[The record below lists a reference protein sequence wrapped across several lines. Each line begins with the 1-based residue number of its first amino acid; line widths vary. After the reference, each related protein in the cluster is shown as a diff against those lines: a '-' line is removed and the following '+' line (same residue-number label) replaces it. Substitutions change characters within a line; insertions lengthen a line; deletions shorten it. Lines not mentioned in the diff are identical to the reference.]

1 MAISETQK
9 VDYLWK
15 KLAYGRAKTDTN
27 ANKKATNESIS
38 SPLLLRGNNVW
49 SQADLIPGVMPGSSS
64 GVVTVYPTSAPDET
78 TADVTATASRT
89 WKTGL
94 TDWIPPE
101 IGSTYLVKV
110 YIHTSGDASNAA
122 GSGTQVFGAGSGNN
136 DEWFF
141 DYQAGTLHFVGTN
154 LPNGVSFSGKS
165 VYVSGARYTGIKGVA
180 VPGATA
186 DFTDI
191 TLTDTDAG
199 SSAGPELKLYR
210 NSASPADA
218 DYLGQIKFAGES
230 DTGVERN
237 YAKITGKISDASNGT
252 EDGIIE
258 FAHIKAG
265 SQTITGRWNSTTL
278 ELLNGTTLSVA
289 AGITGNVTGDVT
301 GNADTATALETARTI
316 GGVSFDGSAA
326 INLPGVNASG
336 NQDTTGNA
344 ATATALETARTIGGV
359 SFDGTAAINLPG
371 VNASGNQ
378 DTSGNA
384 ATATA
389 LATARTIGGVSFD
402 GTAAINLP
410 GVNAAGNQDTSGT
423 AALAS
428 GLTGTPNITVGTIG
442 GTDLTLS
449 GNLVVNGTTTTLNTT
464 TLDVSDLNITVAKG
478 AADSAAADGAGL
490 TVDGAGATFNYTHS
504 GTKWVANKSIQATS
518 FIGDITGD
526 VTGDVTGNADTAT
539 TSTNVTVAD
548 ESTDTTCFP
557 LFVTAASGGLP
568 PKSGTN
574 LTFNSNTGAL
584 TATSFVGALTG
595 AVTGNADT
603 ATTAGTV
610 TTAAQTAITSVG
622 TLTGLT
628 ISGDLSLADT
638 IVHTGDANTKIRF
651 PANDTFTI
659 ETNGTERLRIE
670 SNGRILKGVTTAR
683 GNYANNASGA
693 EIDHQIEGTSYS
705 SSSLSLIRNSNDAND
720 GAIVLGKTRATV
732 GGGSTVVQAGDHL
745 GDITFAG
752 ADGTS
757 LQHGVNIIAE
767 VQSGV
772 GNDDM
777 PTDLIFKT
785 NGGTTSTTER
795 LRITSDGKVGV
806 PDDGKFTVGTGDD
819 LEIYHSGGDSH
830 ITNAVGNLNIIN
842 STNGWIRLQPKSGEE
857 GVIVK
862 YDGAVELY
870 HNNNLR
876 VATTDDGVDFSGT
889 GSIKVP
895 VGTTLQRNSSPT
907 AGDFRYNSTTGDF
920 EGYTD
925 SWGAIAG
932 GGGSETDTS
941 VSSTSATS
949 IYTTPHATN
958 RSVSAVIQI
967 TQGTAYQVGR
977 YLVIHNG
984 TTATIVEESAIAT
997 GDMLGSFTADIN
1009 GSNLRILANMS
1020 SASSA
1025 TVTILPTVV
1034 TV

>member
-15 KLAYGRAKTDTN
+15 KLAYGRTKTDTN
-27 ANKKATNESIS
+27 ANKRATNESIS

-49 SQADLIPGVMPGSSS
+49 SQAGDIPATMPSSS
-64 GVVTVYPTSAPDET
+64 AGVVTVYPTSAPDET
-78 TADVTATASRT
+78 TADATATSNRT

-122 GSGTQVFGAGSGNN
+122 GSGTQVFGAGSGND

-141 DYQAGTLHFVGTN
+141 DYQSGTLHFVGTN
-154 LPNGVSFSGKS
+154 LPNGVNFSGKS
-165 VYVSGARYTGIKGVA
+165 VYVSGARYTGIKGVS
-180 VPGATA
+180 VPGSTA
-186 DFTDI
+186 SFTDL
-191 TLTDTDAG
+191 TLTDTDGG

-218 DYLGQIKFAGES
+218 DYIGQIKFAGES

-278 ELLNGTTLSVA
+278 QLLNGTNLDVNGT
-289 AGITGNVTGDVT
+289 ITGNVTGDLT
-301 GNADTATALETARTI
+301 GNADTATALATARNI
-316 GGVSFDGSAA
+316 GGVSFDGTADIS
-326 INLPGVNASG
+326 LPGVNASG
-336 NQDTTGNA
+336 NQDTSGNA

-402 GTAAINLP
+402 GTAAIDLP
-410 GVNAAGNQDTSGT
+410 GVNTAGNQDTSGT

-442 GTDLTLS
+442 GTNLTLS
-449 GNLVVNGTTTTLNTT
+449 GNLTVNGTTTTLNTT
-464 TLDVSDLNITVAKG
+464 TLDVTDLNITVAKG
-478 AADSAAADGAGL
+478 AADSSAADGAGL
-490 TVDGAGATFNYTHS
+490 TVEGASATFNYTHS
-504 GTKWVANKSIQATS
+504 GTKWVANKPIQATS
-518 FIGDITGD
+518 FIGDI
-526 VTGDVTGNADTAT
+526 TGDVTGNADTAT

-574 LTFNSNTGAL
+574 LTFNSNSGAL

-595 AVTGNADT
+595 DVTGNADT

-651 PANDTFTI
+651 PANDTFTV
-659 ETNGTERLRIE
+659 ETDGNERLRIN
-670 SNGRILKGVTTAR
+670 SD
-683 GNYANNASGA
+683 GNV
-693 EIDHQIEGTSYS
+693 
-705 SSSLSLIRNSNDAND
+705 LIGDSD
-720 GAIVLGKTRATV
+720 GAIGKLSTLGTGNHISVIRHSTDTSSANVLFAKYR
-732 GGGSTVVQAGDHL
+732 GSRSSPSTAADGDTL
-745 GDITFAG
+745 GDLAYYG
-752 ADGTS
+752 YNGTS
-757 LQHGVNIIAE
+757 IIKGASIAA
-767 VQSGV
+767 VLNGTVDGS
-772 GNDDM
+772 NM
-777 PTDLIFKT
+777 TTDLTFS
-785 NGGTTSTTER
+785 TTSGNTNSEK
-795 LRITSDGKVGV
+795 LRITSDGKVRV
-806 PDDGKFTVGTGDD
+806 PDAGKFTVGNDDD
-819 LEIYHSGGDSH
+819 LEIYHSGGHTYIDNNTGDLQIETTGSGDD
-830 ITNAVGNLNIIN
+830 IFIFSADDAFIKVNAGNMAV
-842 STNGWIRLQPKSGEE
+842 SCTGG
-857 GVIVK
+857 
-862 YDGAVELY
+862 GAVELY
-870 HNNNLR
+870 YNNLKR
-876 VATTDDGVDFSGT
+876 FETTNDGADFSGT
-889 GSIKVP
+889 ASVKIP
-895 VGTTLQRNSSPT
+895 VGTTAQRNGSPVN
-907 AGDFRYNSTTGDF
+907 GDIRYNTDLNSY
-920 EGYTD
+920 EGYGNGA
-925 SWGAIAG
+925 WGGLG
-932 GGGSETDTS
+932 GGTEIDTS
-941 VSSTSATS
+941 VS
-949 IYTTPHATN
+949 TTNATN
-958 RSVSAVIQI
+958 LTTFAHASYRSASMRIQI
-967 TQGTAYQVGR
+967 TQGSSYQVGK
-977 YLVIHNG
+977 YLLIHDG
-984 TTATIVEESAIAT
+984 TTVTIVEEAAIAT
-997 GDMLGSFTADIN
+997 GDMLGSISGTIN
-1009 GSNLRILANMS
+1009 GSNVEVKVTMN

-1025 TVTILPTVV
+1025 TVTTIVDKITV
-1034 TV
+1034 